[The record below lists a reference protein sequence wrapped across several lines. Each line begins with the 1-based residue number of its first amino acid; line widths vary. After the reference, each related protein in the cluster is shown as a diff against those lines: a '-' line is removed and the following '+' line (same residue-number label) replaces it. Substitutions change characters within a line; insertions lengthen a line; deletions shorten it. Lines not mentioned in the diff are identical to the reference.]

1 VTRRSQLIKLKCWVC
16 QGTPRSRRQAMR
28 RSLFDLKIG
37 EAFGRYELLV
47 PVAEGGMSQVWAAR
61 LRGTRGFRKLV
72 AIKTLIAD
80 CEQSRLE
87 RMLLAEARLAS
98 QIQHPNV
105 AQYLDLGE
113 RDGVLFVVMEWI
125 DGEPLASLMRDATR
139 LGGIPLAIGVQIVAQ
154 VCRGLHAAHELHDD
168 DGEPLGLVHCDVSPP
183 NLMIS
188 TLGSVKLIDF
198 GISKATRGAPRVSR
212 DAIVAGKLGFMA
224 PEQARGERFDRRADL
239 FSLGIV
245 LYLVATGRHPFG
257 EGPPTERLNRI
268 VHAAPILPPSCANP
282 QIPTALERVMLR
294 ALAHDRAARYQSAA
308 EFLCGLR
315 AAMPELAHEFVVG
328 EFVECV
334 CADSIAARRAL
345 IGNALRVAGEWED
358 AAAERTLESVP
369 PAGPVRKVEDPTLQF
384 TPTEAPSFSDIAV
397 VPSVRPRRIRWW
409 SVAVLSACLGLVAS
423 VLHLSRSL
431 HAPALPPSTDAAAVY
446 LPVSPYSRPAPNHGA
461 AGSSSPLPEPPPAAS
476 GVAPSQ
482 EPTAAPVTPKLNAR
496 CAGSG
501 RCAPQRRAKA
511 RAVPDYGI

>member
-1 VTRRSQLIKLKCWVC
+1 
-16 QGTPRSRRQAMR
+16 MR

-47 PVAEGGMSQVWAAR
+47 PVAQGGMSQVWAAR

-80 CEQSRLE
+80 CEQSQLE

-125 DGEPLASLMRDATR
+125 DGEPLAALMRDAAR
-139 LGGIPLAIGVQIVAQ
+139 LGGIPLAIGVQVVAQ
-154 VCRGLHAAHELHDD
+154 ACRGLHAAHELRDAG
-168 DGEPLGLVHCDVSPP
+168 GEPLGLVHCDISPP

-224 PEQARGERFDRRADL
+224 PEQARGERFDRRADV

-245 LYLVATGRHPFG
+245 LYSVTTGQHPFG
-257 EGPPTERLNRI
+257 DGAPTERLNRI
-268 VHAAPILPPSCANP
+268 VHDAPILPPRVANP
-282 QIPTALERVMLR
+282 QIPAALARVMLR

-334 CADSIAARRAL
+334 CAESIAARRAL
-345 IGNALRVAGEWED
+345 IGDALRVAGERED
-358 AAAERTLESVP
+358 AMAERTLESVP
-369 PAGPVRKVEDPTLQF
+369 PAGPVRKVHVDDPTLPF

-397 VPSVRPRRIRWW
+397 VPSERPRRSRWW

-431 HAPALPPSTDAAAVY
+431 HAPALPPSSELPYAHLAAPSSSPPSPSSAAAVSSA
-446 LPVSPYSRPAPNHGA
+446 PVAQ
-461 AGSSSPLPEPPPAAS
+461 AS
-476 GVAPSQ
+476 ASA
-482 EPTAAPVTPKLNAR
+482 EAAPGPTTP
-496 CAGSG
+496 
-501 RCAPQRRAKA
+501 QA
-511 RAVPDYGI
+511 RAGAGGSRRGRRSKSRTVPDYGI